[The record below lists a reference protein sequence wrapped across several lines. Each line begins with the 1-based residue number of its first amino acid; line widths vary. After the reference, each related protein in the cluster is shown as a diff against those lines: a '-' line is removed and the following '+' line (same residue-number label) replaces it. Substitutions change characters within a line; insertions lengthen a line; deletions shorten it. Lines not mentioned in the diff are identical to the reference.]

1 MKSMFRYNFLK
12 KCVVIMAPFVRSKV
26 LKFVSTNLLI
36 FFVVLLQITSPN
48 EFENIPLCLPR
59 EFQGYQFWAVKYP
72 INSCISRDEPI
83 L

>member
-36 FFVVLLQITSPN
+36 FFVVLLQISSPN

-59 EFQGYQFWAVKYP
+59 EFQGYQF
-72 INSCISRDEPI
+72 
-83 L
+83 